1 MYDIGLFTYKTMTSK
16 LKTDVL
22 LYLGWLLYRLLGNR
36 FFFSSRQPAAHGHI
50 QRGIGHCYHRTIG
63 LEVFLQQHHRGLRFK
78 KIRELAP
85 KWGYQKKK
93 TQLWL
98 IFFVLNYP
106 DYKFVC
112 KTGVKSFWALP
123 KWEGLE
129 DWPFR
134 LWTPGRHPTVCCQAD
149 QRKPPNRGMYGCRA
163 FNMFIK

>member
-36 FFFSSRQPAAHGHI
+36 FFFFASRQPAAHGHI

-63 LEVFLQQHHRGLRFK
+63 LEVFLQQHHRGLRFQ

-85 KWGYQKKK
+85 KWGYQKR
-93 TQLWL
+93 TQLCLFFLYGIIL
-98 IFFVLNYP
+98 IMNSYARLGSNHF
-106 DYKFVC
+106 
-112 KTGVKSFWALP
+112 ALFP
-123 KWEGLE
+123 SGRGLE

-134 LWTPGRHPTVCCQAD
+134 IWTPGRHPTVWCQAD
-149 QRKPPNRGMYGCRA
+149 SRKPPKRGMYGCRA